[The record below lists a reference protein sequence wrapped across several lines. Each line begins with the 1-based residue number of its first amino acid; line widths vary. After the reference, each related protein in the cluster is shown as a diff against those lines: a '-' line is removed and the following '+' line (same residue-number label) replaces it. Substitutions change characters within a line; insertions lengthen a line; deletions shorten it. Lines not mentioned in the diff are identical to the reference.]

1 MLSKYDSAS
10 RKTAPSHPAAFG
22 INRVLSYTA
31 GRAAPAVRK
40 TDGTRPLRISLRSAA
55 VCRSHIPI
63 TRRGC
68 NGSRPTFGV
77 LLRCSQVHGPP
88 SHRLFSSWD
97 QHHRNTPSQG
107 LAWTGKTHKIRLD
120 VIGQPLLKSAALDN
134 AQRLCRRFDVR
145 RERIGIPGTAG
156 VIKPPEAR
164 HTVLRAIRRNLQTA
178 CRPPECSLIPLSW
191 PIPSFS

>member
-1 MLSKYDSAS
+1 MPEPYSDY
-10 RKTAPSHPAAFG
+10 PAADAMG
-22 INRVLSYTA
+22 L
-31 GRAAPAVRK
+31 
-40 TDGTRPLRISLRSAA
+40 
-55 VCRSHIPI
+55 
-63 TRRGC
+63 
-68 NGSRPTFGV
+68 RPTFGV

-156 VIKPPEAR
+156 VIKPPEAASYCPSS
-164 HTVLRAIRRNLQTA
+164 HSKKPSNSLSP
-178 CRPPECSLIPLSW
+178 PPECSLIPLSW